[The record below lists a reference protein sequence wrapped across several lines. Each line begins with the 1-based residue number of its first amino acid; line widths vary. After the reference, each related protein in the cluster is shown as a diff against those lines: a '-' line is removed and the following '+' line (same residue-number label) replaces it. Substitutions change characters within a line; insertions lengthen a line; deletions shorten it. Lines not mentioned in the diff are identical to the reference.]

1 MNTSFE
7 RSTNPTDEWYTPKWI
22 IESLGE
28 FDLDPCAPEKPLWA
42 TAKRHFTASDNG
54 LAQNWGGGRKPAC
67 GSIRLILALLSN
79 NLFKRWSNTTTAL
92 HCYLIGVIARCFK
105 TLSFQTQRAFS
116 LSVVASSF
124 IDPTEHKGIRPVV
137 VVF

>member
-54 LAQNWGGGRKPAC
+54 LAQNWGGGENSRVAQ
-67 GSIRLILALLSN
+67 SALFSPSYRTICS
-79 NLFKRWSNTTTAL
+79 KDGRTQQR
-92 HCYLIGVIARCFK
+92 HCIVI
-105 TLSFQTQRAFS
+105 
-116 LSVVASSF
+116 
-124 IDPTEHKGIRPVV
+124 
-137 VVF
+137 